1 MTELSLIEVLNTT
14 ANKYADCSAL
24 ISNDQSHTFLELK
37 KASDQCAVG
46 LLKQGVVKGDRI
58 ALYCIN
64 SLEFAIAY
72 MGIVKAGA
80 VVVPINLLQKP
91 AEIVYVMDNANVTG
105 IIYHEA
111 FQTNTHDILNALR
124 FPILSICVG
133 SGSKEAIDWE
143 RFLDNDGIL
152 PEIPIDPKNDLVA
165 ILYTSG
171 TTGKP
176 KGAMLTHQNLV
187 SNTASVFEAM
197 KWQAGKE
204 KIILVLPMFHA
215 FAATVGMLTPL
226 THGCCFVP
234 IAKFEPDNLLH
245 TIEVTQSTVFLGVPS
260 MYNVL
265 LNTSDD
271 KAKRFNSIKLCV
283 SGGASMPVDVLER
296 FEEKF
301 GVAIYEG
308 DGPTECSP
316 VTCVNPVGGVRK
328 VGTVGKPVP
337 RVEMKILDE
346 QGEERPLGQIGE
358 IAVRGD
364 NVMKGYW
371 KLPEATEASFFEDWF
386 LTGDLGTEDEE
397 GYFSILD
404 RKKDMII
411 VNGMNVYPRIIEEV
425 LYRYEAVLEAAVIGQ
440 VDKLHGEIPVAY
452 IALKEGFE
460 IESADIRRWCR
471 QHLGNYE
478 VPRKVVFMD
487 ALPKNGAGKIVKR
500 VLNKQGEIER
510 GVQ

>member
-1 MTELSLIEVLNTT
+1 
-14 ANKYADCSAL
+14 
-24 ISNDQSHTFLELK
+24 
-37 KASDQCAVG
+37 
-46 LLKQGVVKGDRI
+46 
-58 ALYCIN
+58 
-64 SLEFAIAY
+64 
-72 MGIVKAGA
+72 
-80 VVVPINLLQKP
+80 
-91 AEIVYVMDNANVTG
+91 
-105 IIYHEA
+105 
-111 FQTNTHDILNALR
+111 
-124 FPILSICVG
+124 
-133 SGSKEAIDWE
+133 
-143 RFLDNDGIL
+143 
-152 PEIPIDPKNDLVA
+152 
-165 ILYTSG
+165 
-171 TTGKP
+171 
-176 KGAMLTHQNLV
+176 
-187 SNTASVFEAM
+187 
-197 KWQAGKE
+197 
-204 KIILVLPMFHA
+204 
-215 FAATVGMLTPL
+215 
-226 THGCCFVP
+226 
-234 IAKFEPDNLLH
+234 
-245 TIEVTQSTVFLGVPS
+245 

-271 KAKRFNSIKLCV
+271 KAKRFNSIKLYV

-371 KLPEATEASFFEDWF
+371 KLPEETEASFFEDWF